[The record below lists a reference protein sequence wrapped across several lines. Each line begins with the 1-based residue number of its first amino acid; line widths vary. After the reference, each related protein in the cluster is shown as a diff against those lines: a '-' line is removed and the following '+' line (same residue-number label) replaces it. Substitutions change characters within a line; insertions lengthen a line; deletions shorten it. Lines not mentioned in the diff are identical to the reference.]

1 MHLVGFFLYDLYYDA
16 RIHEHQVE
24 EFLEYTRTVN
34 LSEEFC
40 FFWSP
45 FVSTMS
51 VYDVQML
58 ERLFSARLGGVR
70 SGINKVL
77 SLLRCYDS

>member
-1 MHLVGFFLYDLYYDA
+1 LYYDA
-16 RIHEHQVE
+16 WIHEHQFE
-24 EFLEYTRTVN
+24 EFLEYMRTVN

-45 FVSTMS
+45 FVSTMP

-58 ERLFSARLGGVR
+58 ELLFSARLGGVH
-70 SGINKVL
+70 SDINPYPANVEN
-77 SLLRCYDS
+77 R